1 MQNQTVLFVDDE
13 PNMLNTIKRFF
24 RREPYQIVT
33 APSAQAALNLIKA
46 GEEPAVII
54 SDQCMPG
61 MTGVEFLTQAQKLL
75 PDSIRMMLTGY
86 ADLST
91 AAGAINDAGIMRYLQ
106 KPWRE
111 PELLQAVREGVE
123 RYNLLVCNKALT
135 AELQEKNTKLEDLNN
150 NLEQKVLE
158 RTQQLESAYNKNLNL
173 TEELKRKV
181 VELQGRDRLQQHLL
195 TIHPLADTV
204 KVLLEVI
211 IEMPSI
217 STCQFYLVRND
228 ELELEGKMSGLSQ
241 ANKTDSQSIH
251 KAALRQVKNS
261 KRSVGVSTNEVENI
275 TPFGSS
281 DLKF

>member
-1 MQNQTVLFVDDE
+1 
-13 PNMLNTIKRFF
+13 
-24 RREPYQIVT
+24 
-33 APSAQAALNLIKA
+33 
-46 GEEPAVII
+46 
-54 SDQCMPG
+54 
-61 MTGVEFLTQAQKLL
+61 
-75 PDSIRMMLTGY
+75 MLTGY
-86 ADLST
+86 ADLSA
-91 AAGAINDAGIMRYLQ
+91 AAGAINDAGITRYLQ

-123 RYNLLVCNKALT
+123 RHDLLVCNKVLT
-135 AELQEKNTKLEDLNN
+135 EELKEKNTKLEDLNN

-217 STCQFYLVRND
+217 STCQFYLMRND
-228 ELELEGKMSGLSQ
+228 ALEIEGKMSDLSH
-241 ANKTDSQSIH
+241 ANKTDSLSLH

-261 KRSVGVSTNEVENI
+261 KRSVEVSTNEVENI
-275 TPFGSS
+275 TPFAVLPILYANSLSGAMLVEGDGTKNSLDKETLNTIDGFCQLAAIGIKDS
-281 DLKF
+281 LLDANVPNWENEFEDVLTPFH